1 MQSGG
6 LNEKITIMKKK
17 AKRKLKA
24 STVILRIGVC
34 VLTALCLF
42 VCFILSG
49 VAVINYGPSKTAR
62 DLFVV
67 SMLETS
73 AAKFLATWYFT
84 PEAIDSILAENAVI
98 AETGQSDPSLIKINP
113 PASSAATDVYFP
125 GETDVNDTDGDTLPP
140 VTDQDQTEPY
150 VTETYPPVTV
160 KVPEGDNVVY
170 GDGLEIHDV
179 SGSTYK
185 GKMMIVY
192 DPSRLFVGVCGDFSA
207 GVPGKTIHQL
217 AKSYNATAV
226 LNGGGFEDKNGTG
239 DGGIPIG
246 LVITEGKYVW
256 GDKNKKYDVIGF
268 NRDNILIVGSMTG
281 QQAIDAGIRDALS
294 FGPILVMNG
303 KASSVKGAGS
313 GLNPR
318 SAIGQR
324 ADGAVLLL
332 AVDGRRADSLG
343 ASYADLI
350 NIMLDFGAVNA
361 ANLDGG
367 NSTGLV
373 YKGSLVNKGL
383 FYRGLPTC
391 FAVR

>member
-1 MQSGG
+1 
-6 LNEKITIMKKK
+6 MKKK
-17 AKRKLKA
+17 AKNKLKVSA
-24 STVILRIGVC
+24 VIIRIGVC

-42 VCFILSG
+42 VCFIFSG
-49 VAVINYGPSKTAR
+49 VAVINYGPSKTVR

-98 AETGQSDPSLIKINP
+98 ADTGLSDPSLIKINP
-113 PASSAATDVYFP
+113 KTTEETDIYFP
-125 GETDVNDTDGDTLPP
+125 GETDAYDTDTQTVPADTYE
-140 VTDQDQTEPY
+140 TEPY
-150 VTETYPPVTV
+150 ITETRPQTTV
-160 KVPEGDNVVY
+160 RNEEENVVY

-179 SGSTYK
+179 SGPTFK
-185 GKMMIVY
+185 GKLMIVY
-192 DPSRLFVGVCGDFSA
+192 DPSRLFVGVCGDYSA
-207 GVPGKTIHQL
+207 GAPGRTIHQI
-217 AKSYNATAV
+217 AKSYNATAA

-246 LVITEGKYVW
+246 LVITEGRFVW
-256 GDKNKKYDVIGF
+256 GDLKKTYEVIGF
-268 NRDNILIVGSMTG
+268 NNDNILIVGSMTG
-281 QQAIDAGIRDALS
+281 QQALDAGIRDALS

-303 KASSVKGAGS
+303 KASTVKGSGS

-318 SAIGQR
+318 SAIGQC
-324 ADGAVLLL
+324 ADGAILLL
-332 AVDGRRADSLG
+332 AIDGRRADSLG

-350 NIMLDFGAVNA
+350 DIMLEYGAVNA

-373 YKGSLVNKGL
+373 YNGSLVNKGL

-391 FAVR
+391 FIVR

>member
-1 MQSGG
+1 
-6 LNEKITIMKKK
+6 MKKK
-17 AKRKLKA
+17 NGRGKKTGAVIFRI
-24 STVILRIGVC
+24 TVS
-34 VLTALCLF
+34 VLTALVLI
-42 VCFILSG
+42 VGFILSG
-49 VAVINYGPSKTAR
+49 VAVINYGPSRTAR

-98 AETGQSDPSLIKINP
+98 ADTGVSNPDLINIKP
-113 PASSAATDVYFP
+113 VTQQTTDEDVIFP
-125 GETDVNDTDGDTLPP
+125 GEVVIGDTDALTAPETTPP
-140 VTDQDQTEPY
+140 DTEPY
-150 VTETYPPVTV
+150 ETVTRPVTTE
-160 KVPEGDNVVY
+160 KPPEDDNVVY

-179 SGSTYK
+179 SGPTFY

-192 DPSRLFVGVCGDFSA
+192 DPSRLFVGVSGDYSK
-207 GVPGKTIHQL
+207 GDPGRTIYQIT
-217 AKSYNATAV
+217 KSYGATAA
-226 LNGGGFEDKNGTG
+226 LNGGGFEDRNGTG

-246 LVITEGKYVW
+246 LVITEGKLVW
-256 GDKNKKYDVIGF
+256 GNKSTSYEVIGF
-268 NRDNILIVGSMTG
+268 NRDNVFIVGTMTG
-281 QQAIDAGIRDALS
+281 QQALDAGIRDAIA
-294 FGPILVMNG
+294 FGPVLVMNG
-303 KASSVKGAGS
+303 KASTVKGAGS

-332 AVDGRRADSLG
+332 AIDGRRPDSLG
-343 ASYADLI
+343 ATYADLI
-350 NIMLDFGAVNA
+350 DIMLEFGAVNA

-383 FYRGLPTC
+383 FFRGLPTC
-391 FAVR
+391 FLVR